1 MEPKRILMD
10 RGIRAV
16 RSLGQYFLVDNDVA
30 ARMVEYAS
38 VGREDTVL
46 EIGSGVGSV
55 TEELAR
61 KAKRVYAVEKDKELC
76 EILREQYEDKKGKIE
91 VIEAD
96 IMKLELP
103 EFDKV
108 VASIPYSL
116 SSPITYKLLRH
127 NFGLAVLLYQKEFAQ
142 KMTAEPRSHLYGRV
156 SVIAQVLADIEILEI
171 VPRDAFYPS
180 PHVKT
185 AIVRF
190 TEKKKRLVEDK
201 REFIEFVSVA
211 FGHRRK
217 MMRHI
222 FRTSDALKDLA
233 KRPEELSP
241 EEFARLFSIFLTQ
254 INAKTF

>member
-38 VGREDTVL
+38 VGSEDVVL
-46 EIGSGVGSV
+46 EIGAGLGSV

-61 KAKRVYAVEKDKELC
+61 KAKRVYAVEKDTELC
-76 EILREQYEDKKGKIE
+76 EILREQYVDKKGKIE

-142 KMTAEPRSHLYGRV
+142 KMTAEPRSHLYGRL
-156 SVIAQVLADIEILEI
+156 SVIAQALADIEILEI
-171 VPRDAFYPS
+171 VHRDAFCPS
-180 PHVKT
+180 PPVKT

-201 REFIEFVSVA
+201 REFIEFVSFA
-211 FGHRRK
+211 FGQRRK

-222 FRTSDALKDLA
+222 FKTSDALKDLA

-241 EEFARLFSIFLTQ
+241 EEFARIFKHFVLF
-254 INAKTF
+254 N

>member
-1 MEPKRILMD
+1 METKRILMD

-30 ARMVEYAS
+30 VRMVEYAS
-38 VGREDTVL
+38 VGREDVVL
-46 EIGSGVGSV
+46 EIGAGLGSV

-76 EILREQYEDKKGKIE
+76 EILREQYDDKKGKID

-116 SSPITYKLLRH
+116 SSPITYKLLLH

-142 KMTAEPRSHLYGRV
+142 KMTAEPRSHLYGRL
-156 SVIAQVLADIEILEI
+156 SVIAQALADIEILEI
-171 VPRDAFYPS
+171 VHRDAFCPS
-180 PHVKT
+180 PPVKT

-201 REFIEFVSVA
+201 REFIEFVSFA

-222 FRTSDALKDLA
+222 FNTSDALKDLA

-241 EEFARLFSIFLTQ
+241 EEFARLFLHFVLF
-254 INAKTF
+254 N

>member
-16 RSLGQYFLVDNDVA
+16 RSLGQYFLVDNEVA
-30 ARMVEYAS
+30 VRMVEYAS
-38 VGREDTVL
+38 VGSEDVVL
-46 EIGSGVGSV
+46 EIGAGLGSV

-76 EILREQYEDKKGKIE
+76 DILREQYIDKKGKIE

-116 SSPITYKLLRH
+116 SSPITYKLLLH

-142 KMTAEPRSHLYGRV
+142 KMTAEPRSNLYGRV
-156 SVIAQVLADIEILEI
+156 SVIAQALADIEILEI
-171 VPRDAFYPS
+171 VHRDAFCPS
-180 PHVKT
+180 PPVKT

-201 REFIEFVSVA
+201 REFFEFVSFA

-222 FRTSDALKDLA
+222 FKSSDALKDLA

-241 EEFARLFSIFLTQ
+241 KEFARLFSIF
-254 INAKTF
+254 

>member
-1 MEPKRILMD
+1 MEPKRILID
-10 RGIRAV
+10 RRIKAE
-16 RSLGQYFLVDNDVA
+16 RSLGQYFLVNNDVA
-30 ARMVEYAS
+30 VRMVEYAS
-38 VGREDTVL
+38 VGHDDVVL
-46 EIGSGVGSV
+46 EIGAGVGSV

-76 EILREQYEDKKGKIE
+76 EILREQYVDKKGEIE

-108 VASIPYSL
+108 VASIPFSL
-116 SSPITYKLLRH
+116 SSPITYKLLLR

-142 KMTAEPRSHLYGRV
+142 KMTAKPRSHLYGRL
-156 SVIAQVLADIEILEI
+156 SVIAQALADIEILEI
-171 VPRDAFYPS
+171 VRRDAFYPS

-201 REFIEFVSVA
+201 QAFFEFVSFA

-222 FRTSDALKDLA
+222 FNTSDTLKELV

-241 EEFARLFSIFLTQ
+241 EEFARIF
-254 INAKTF
+254 